1 MPEEKPKQFIRVD
14 EVWDAIEKEFGP
26 VRTKSERGRR
36 NSAVK
41 ELKEAGATP
50 EEIAVAADYCRRNFT
65 HFTEK
70 ALCSWLSRALEEQA
84 ASGAARDSFLR
95 LVRKDAR

>member
-1 MPEEKPKQFIRVD
+1 MPEPRTD
-14 EVWDAIEKEFGP
+14 EVWDALEKEFGA

-41 ELKEAGATP
+41 ELREAGATP
-50 EEIAVAADYCRRNFT
+50 EEIAVAAEYCRRNFT

-70 ALCSWLSRALEEQA
+70 AVCSWLSRALEDQT
-84 ASGAARDSFLR
+84 ASGVARDTFLR
-95 LVRKDAR
+95 LVNRDTK